1 MSKNYKAKE
10 FAELLNVSVLTLQ
23 RWDNTGKLKAHRTPT
38 NRRYYTYEQYQKYM
52 GITNSSKKTV
62 IYTRVSTS
70 NQKDDLKNQVEF
82 LRQYANAKGIIVD
95 TVIEDYGSG
104 LNYNRKQ
111 WNKLI
116 DECMTNEIGTI
127 IITHKDRFIRFGF
140 DWFEK
145 FLNKFGVKFIIVNN
159 ESLSPQEELV
169 QDIISI
175 LDVFSCRI
183 YGLRKYKKKIKEDI
197 EVEKSIQNRDKAN
210 TKADRYY
217 VSVIVDIDAPII
229 KNTNKGIGIDLGLK
243 DFAICSDG
251 NIYKNINKTQRIRK
265 LEKKLKRE
273 QKRLSR
279 KYEFLKK
286 RGGTAT
292 KSNINKKIVKV
303 QKLHHRLDNIRTD
316 YINKT
321 ISRIVN
327 QKPKFITIEDLN
339 VKGMMKNKHL
349 SKAVAEQK
357 FYEFRNKLTT
367 KCNALGIELRIVDRF
382 YPSSKLCHCCGSIKK
397 DLKLKDRIYKC
408 ECGYIEDRDYNAS
421 LNLRDCLTYKIAQ

>member
-1 MSKNYKAKE
+1 MKRAYKTEIKPTQKQIEKINQSIGICRWLYNSYLAKNKE
-10 FAELLNVSVLTLQ
+10 L
-23 RWDNTGKLKAHRTPT
+23 
-38 NRRYYTYEQYQKYM
+38 YEQYKQGLITKEKAFMSANDFDKY
-52 GITNSSKKTV
+52 TNNEVKVLDDFKWINNCGSKARKKSMCNAETAYKRFFKGQSKFPRFKKKNKSDV
-62 IYTRVSTS
+62 KLYFPKNNKGDWKVERHRIMIPT
-70 NQKDDLKNQVEF
+70 LKNVRLKE
-82 LRQYANAKGIIVD
+82 YGYIPVGAKVISG
-95 TVIEDYGSG
+95 TVS
-104 LNYNRKQ
+104 K
-111 WNKLI
+111 
-116 DECMTNEIGTI
+116 
-127 IITHKDRFIRFGF
+127 
-140 DWFEK
+140 
-145 FLNKFGVKFIIVNN
+145 
-159 ESLSPQEELV
+159 
-169 QDIISI
+169 
-175 LDVFSCRI
+175 
-183 YGLRKYKKKIKEDI
+183 
-197 EVEKSIQNRDKAN
+197 
-210 TKADRYY
+210 KADRYY
-217 VSVIVDIDAPII
+217 VSVIVDIDTPII

-408 ECGYIEDRDYNAS
+408 ECGYEEDRDYNAS
-421 LNLRDCLTYKIAQ
+421 LNLRDAKIYKIA

>member
-1 MSKNYKAKE
+1 
-10 FAELLNVSVLTLQ
+10 
-23 RWDNTGKLKAHRTPT
+23 
-38 NRRYYTYEQYQKYM
+38 
-52 GITNSSKKTV
+52 
-62 IYTRVSTS
+62 
-70 NQKDDLKNQVEF
+70 
-82 LRQYANAKGIIVD
+82 
-95 TVIEDYGSG
+95 
-104 LNYNRKQ
+104 
-111 WNKLI
+111 
-116 DECMTNEIGTI
+116 MTNEIGTI

-175 LDVFSCRI
+175 LHVFSCRI

>member
-1 MSKNYKAKE
+1 MKRAYKTEIKPTQKQIEKINQSIGICRWLYNSYLAKNKE
-10 FAELLNVSVLTLQ
+10 L
-23 RWDNTGKLKAHRTPT
+23 
-38 NRRYYTYEQYQKYM
+38 YEQYKQGLITKEKAFMSANDFDKYINNEVKVLDDFKWINNC
-52 GITNSSKKTV
+52 GSKARKKSICNAETAYKRFFKGQSKFPKFKKKSKSDV
-62 IYTRVSTS
+62 KLYFPKNNKGDWKVERHRIMIPT
-70 NQKDDLKNQVEF
+70 LKNVRLKE
-82 LRQYANAKGIIVD
+82 YGYIPVGAKVISG
-95 TVIEDYGSG
+95 TVS
-104 LNYNRKQ
+104 K
-111 WNKLI
+111 
-116 DECMTNEIGTI
+116 
-127 IITHKDRFIRFGF
+127 
-140 DWFEK
+140 
-145 FLNKFGVKFIIVNN
+145 
-159 ESLSPQEELV
+159 
-169 QDIISI
+169 
-175 LDVFSCRI
+175 
-183 YGLRKYKKKIKEDI
+183 
-197 EVEKSIQNRDKAN
+197 
-210 TKADRYY
+210 KADRYY

-408 ECGYIEDRDYNAS
+408 GCGYIEDRDYNAS

>member
-1 MSKNYKAKE
+1 KRFFKGQSKFPKFKKKSKSD
-10 FAELLNVSVLTLQ
+10 V
-23 RWDNTGKLKAHRTPT
+23 KLYFPKNNKGDWKVERHRIMIPT
-38 NRRYYTYEQYQKYM
+38 
-52 GITNSSKKTV
+52 
-62 IYTRVSTS
+62 
-70 NQKDDLKNQVEF
+70 LKNVRLKE
-82 LRQYANAKGIIVD
+82 YGYIPVGAKVISG
-95 TVIEDYGSG
+95 TVS
-104 LNYNRKQ
+104 K
-111 WNKLI
+111 
-116 DECMTNEIGTI
+116 
-127 IITHKDRFIRFGF
+127 
-140 DWFEK
+140 
-145 FLNKFGVKFIIVNN
+145 
-159 ESLSPQEELV
+159 
-169 QDIISI
+169 
-175 LDVFSCRI
+175 
-183 YGLRKYKKKIKEDI
+183 
-197 EVEKSIQNRDKAN
+197 
-210 TKADRYY
+210 KADRYY

-292 KSNINKKIVKV
+292 KSNINKKIANV

>member
-1 MSKNYKAKE
+1 MSKNYKPKE

-175 LDVFSCRI
+175 LHVFSCRI

-303 QKLHHRLDNIRTD
+303 QNLHHRLDNIRTD

>member
-1 MSKNYKAKE
+1 MRKNYKPKE

-23 RWDNTGKLKAHRTPT
+23 RWDNAGKLKAFRTPT

-52 GITNSSKKTV
+52 GITTSNKKTV

-70 NQKDDLKNQVEF
+70 NQKDNLKNQVEF

-127 IITHKDRFIRFGF
+127 IITHKDRFIRFGV

-210 TKADRYY
+210 TKADGYY